1 MNHQLNQPHYQSNRS
16 VPYNELQVALRRN
29 FPIACAVRRQKIE
42 ASSHH
47 APRDA
52 VRFAKHTV
60 QPICWTHVQF
70 SKAAADSYGLENSL
84 A

>member
-1 MNHQLNQPHYQSNRS
+1 MNHQVNQPHYQNNRS

-29 FPIACAVRRQKIE
+29 FPIACAVRPRKIE
-42 ASSHH
+42 ASSQHTQG
-47 APRDA
+47 DA
-52 VRFAKHTV
+52 ARFVKHTV

-70 SKAAADSYGLENSL
+70 PKAAADSYGLASSL